1 MKKLNYKKEDK
12 GFIILLAV
20 VLTSIVLAITVGI
33 ASIAYRE
40 ILLSRTA
47 MDAQSSFSSADSGA
61 ECALLHDVKAV
72 PSLFSTLTPVINCQ
86 SVDIDVEYTSDAIG
100 DYAGF
105 FMSTPSG
112 CADVRVYKDII
123 IDVPDEGEVSFSQ
136 IDSRGYNLACNIVE
150 NEPENIR
157 ITERL
162 IQVRYRNPVLDATGI
177 DVVDLGD
184 GGGLPDGGA
193 TGGTDTGGAD
203 TGAL

>member
-1 MKKLNYKKEDK
+1 MNKTNHKKEDK

-40 ILLSRTA
+40 VLLSRTA
-47 MDAQSSFSSADSGA
+47 VDAQASFSSADSGA
-61 ECALLHDVKAV
+61 ECALLHDIKPV
-72 PSLFSTLTPVINCQ
+72 PSLFSALATTINCQ
-86 SVDIDVEYTSDAIG
+86 LVDIDVDYTSDAIG

-105 FMSTPSG
+105 LMSTPSG

-123 IDVPDEGEVSFSQ
+123 IDVPDEGEVSFTQ
-136 IDSRGYNLACNIVE
+136 IDSRGYNLACNVVE

-162 IQVRYRNPVLDATGI
+162 IQVRYRNPTPDATGV
-177 DVVDLGD
+177 DVIDLG

-203 TGAL
+203 AGAL

>member
-72 PSLFSTLTPVINCQ
+72 PSLFSTLAPVINCQ

-105 FMSTPSG
+105 MMSTPSG
-112 CADVRVYKDII
+112 CADVRVYKNII
-123 IDVPDEGEVSFSQ
+123 IDIPDEGEVSFTQ
-136 IDSRGYNLACNIVE
+136 IDSRGYNLACNVVE

-162 IQVRYRNPVLDATGI
+162 IQVRYRNAVETGI
-177 DVVDLGD
+177 EVIDLGGG
-184 GGGLPDGGA
+184 GGGLPGGEA
-193 TGGTDTGGAD
+193 TGD
-203 TGAL
+203 TGADGTGAEAL

>member
-1 MKKLNYKKEDK
+1 MKKINYKKEDS

-40 ILLSRTA
+40 VLLSRTA
-47 MDAQSSFSSADSGA
+47 TDAQASFSSADSGA
-61 ECALLHDVKAV
+61 ECALLHDVKTV
-72 PSLFSTLTPVINCQ
+72 PSLFSTLATSINCQ
-86 SVDIDVEYTSDAIG
+86 SVDIDVEYSSDAIG

-112 CADVRVYKDII
+112 CADVRVYKNII
-123 IDVPDEGEVSFSQ
+123 IDIPDEGEVSFTQ
-136 IDSRGYNLACNIVE
+136 IDSRGYNLACNVVE

-162 IQVRYRNPVLDATGI
+162 IQVRYRNAVETGI
-177 DVVDLGD
+177 DVIDLG
-184 GGGLPDGGA
+184 GGGGDVPGGA
-193 TGGTDTGGAD
+193 TGDTGTDG
-203 TGAL
+203 TGAEAL